1 MDNPTSFLIHKFMC
15 IYQVVVLTR
24 CDWGNTTS
32 CRTHTSHTTTPSLQW
47 PAACLGSQG
56 YLLQFSKFCARHK
69 SCKTILGNFLFI
81 DKYANYTEESSG
93 ARGHSAKYAPRNI
106 PEAQCAFKGLMIHEV
121 MQFALRIA
129 FRCVLHRC
137 GSLDIHR

>member
-1 MDNPTSFLIHKFMC
+1 MRLVSTRLCHLHPLHTCRSTRDGLTSVPFARL
-15 IYQVVVLTR
+15 
-24 CDWGNTTS
+24 
-32 CRTHTSHTTTPSLQW
+32 HTSVQHDLTD
-47 PAACLGSQG
+47 PAEPYSDIRI
-56 YLLQFSKFCARHK
+56 SRR
-69 SCKTILGNFLFI
+69 
-81 DKYANYTEESSG
+81 DKSSG